1 VLGSARWLLRLA
13 PDPVGG
19 SDAEHAAREELRKA
33 RYHRDDPSLFSR
45 VVTWLLRRLDVLLSG
60 SPAGNALL
68 VLLVLLAAV
77 VIFAVVH
84 AGPPRRTVR
93 LRGPDAQDPLRPLA
107 SADHRRLAA
116 EFEAQGRHAEALRE
130 WLRAAIKSIEDRGV
144 LPPLPGRTG
153 AATAR
158 EAGPLLPAAA
168 DGLRAATLAF
178 DEVWFGGRAA
188 TAADVEL
195 ARATADAVLS
205 ARVGQPAGAR
215 SAPGYALPW

>member
-19 SDAEHAAREELRKA
+19 SAAEHAAREELRKA
-33 RYHRDDPSLFSR
+33 QYHRDDPSLFSR

-84 AGPPRRTVR
+84 AGPPRRAAR
-93 LRGPDAQDPLRPLA
+93 LRGPDAEDPLRPLA

-116 EFEAQGRHAEALRE
+116 DFEAQGRHAEALRE
-130 WLRAAIKSIEDRGV
+130 WLRAAVRSIEDRGV

-178 DEVWFGGRAA
+178 DEVWFGGRDA

-195 ARATADAVLS
+195 ARTTADAVLS
-205 ARVGQPAGAR
+205 ARVGQPAR
-215 SAPGYALPW
+215 TPSAPGYALPW

>member
-1 VLGSARWLLRLA
+1 MLGSARWLLRLA
-13 PDPVGG
+13 PDPVGA
-19 SDAEHAAREELRKA
+19 SAAEHAAREELRKA
-33 RYHRDDPSLFSR
+33 QYHRDDPSVFSR
-45 VVTWLLRRLDVLLSG
+45 VVSWLLRRLDVLLSG

-84 AGPPRRTVR
+84 AGPPRRAAR
-93 LRGPDAQDPLRPLA
+93 LRGPDAEDPLRPLA

-116 EFEAQGRHAEALRE
+116 DFEAQGRHAEALRE
-130 WLRAAIKSIEDRGV
+130 WLRAAVRSIEDRGV

-178 DEVWFGGRAA
+178 DEVWFGGRDA
-188 TAADVEL
+188 TAADVGL

-205 ARVGQPAGAR
+205 ARVGQPAGTP

>member
-19 SDAEHAAREELRKA
+19 SAAERAAREELRKA
-33 RYHRDDPSLFSR
+33 QYHRDDPSLFSR
-45 VVTWLLRRLDVLLSG
+45 AVSWLLRRLDVLLSG

-77 VIFAVVH
+77 VIFAVVR
-84 AGPPRRTVR
+84 AGPPPRTAR
-93 LRGPDAQDPLRPLA
+93 LRGPGTEDPLQPVA
-107 SADHRRLAA
+107 SADHRRLAT

-130 WLRAAIKSIEDRGV
+130 WLRAAIQSIEERGV

-188 TAADVEL
+188 TAADVEV
-195 ARATADAVLS
+195 ARVAADTVRS
-205 ARVGQPAGAR
+205 ARVAQPAGAP